1 MKEIGS
7 KGCGVVLLNK
17 LRHSPCLGIIF
28 VIFCNNSCQ
37 VLLWQFAHWHISSL
51 SYVPIKKLPQGR
63 LQSNLKCG
71 RLVCS
76 KWYTHNVWL
85 ISDLVS
91 RCVYVLRAPAW
102 SRAYLHIW
110 PCTHSRLDHA
120 TPIAQLVEIKHNA
133 YMPALHSRDAY
144 DYTARLDRM
153 TNHRLDHLHM
163 TYHSR
168 DKTP

>member
-7 KGCGVVLLNK
+7 KGCGVALLNK

-51 SYVPIKKLPQGR
+51 SHVPIKKLPQVGCNPI
-63 LQSNLKCG
+63 LNVAG
-71 RLVCS
+71 WFVVND
-76 KWYTHNVWL
+76 THIIYDL
-85 ISDLVS
+85 SSCLVS
-91 RCVYVLRAPAW
+91 SCVYVLRALAW

-110 PCTHSRLDHA
+110 PCIHSRLDHA